1 MSIDLSGRVAVV
13 TGASRGIGQHIAE
26 TLATF
31 GARLA
36 LVARSEGALR
46 GLEEQLRAKGLNAVA
61 FPTDI
66 SQPQEIER
74 LKQEVTT
81 HLGSPTILVNAAGV
95 FGPFQFIKDSDPVE
109 WVETLMINTVAPYL
123 TCRAFVGEMIA
134 QGWGRIVNVTSAAA
148 LHPPGPLNS
157 AYATSKAALN
167 QFTRHLA
174 AELVRTGVTAN
185 VIHPGDVKT
194 EMWADIRDKA
204 SSLGPAGVAYQT
216 WVAWVEETG
225 GDPPSKAAELVARLM
240 SDEAASVNG
249 QFLWIEDG
257 LQAPVP
263 SWGEPVSNLPWLK
276 P

>member
-1 MSIDLSGRVAVV
+1 MNVDLSGRVAVV
-13 TGASRGIGQHIAE
+13 TGASRGVGQHIAE

-36 LVARSEGALR
+36 LAARSEGALR
-46 GLEEQLRAKGLNAVA
+46 RLEEQLRARGLNAKA

-74 LKQEVTT
+74 LKQEVTAQ
-81 HLGSPTILVNAAGV
+81 LGPPTILVNAAGV

-174 AELVRTGVTAN
+174 AELGGTGVTAN

-194 EMWADIRDKA
+194 EMWADIRNKVG
-204 SSLGPAGVAYQT
+204 SLGPAGVAYQT

-225 GDPPSKAAELVARLM
+225 GDPPGKAAELVARLM
-240 SDEAASVNG
+240 SDEAAGVNG
-249 QFLWIEDG
+249 QFLWIEAG
-257 LQAPVP
+257 LQAPLP
-263 SWGEPVSNLPWLK
+263 SWGEPVSSLPWLK
-276 P
+276 R